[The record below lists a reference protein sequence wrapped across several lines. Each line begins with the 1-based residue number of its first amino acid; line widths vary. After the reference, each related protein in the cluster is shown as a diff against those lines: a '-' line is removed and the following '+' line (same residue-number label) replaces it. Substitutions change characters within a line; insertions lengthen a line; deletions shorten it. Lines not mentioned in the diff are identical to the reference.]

1 MPISLRPLEWVNVAD
16 TVDMVAI
23 TDTADMADSGERPI
37 LGFFA
42 LGFHER

>member
-1 MPISLRPLEWVNVAD
+1 MPISRRPLGWVNV
-16 TVDMVAI
+16 VDMVAI